1 VPLAGRPGRRPE
13 RLVKRLGP
21 GKRATVIPSPPYRHM
36 ASRSRQSSSQN
47 TGAQEWL
54 RFYERA
60 LRYIIEINKQG
71 DMTDIE
77 GPDNGLGEKT
87 ELVILEPA
95 TATILGLLYKCVPGG
110 RIQII
115 SEKHTGKKSY
125 RRKQNL
131 QHIFPRFAICLV
143 KFEIDTMFS

>member
-1 VPLAGRPGRRPE
+1 MPLAGRPGRRPE

-60 LRYIIEINKQG
+60 LRCIIEINKQG

-110 RIQII
+110 RIQIN
-115 SEKHTGKKSY
+115 SEKHTQE
-125 RRKQNL
+125 RKVIGVSKICSIFSRAL
-131 QHIFPRFAICLV
+131 QYAW
-143 KFEIDTMFS
+143 

>member
-115 SEKHTGKKSY
+115 SEKHTQE
-125 RRKQNL
+125 RKVIGVSKICSIFSRAL
-131 QHIFPRFAICLV
+131 QYAW
-143 KFEIDTMFS
+143 